1 MDRMI
6 QSQWKQKQE
15 LSARCGK
22 FLPTFNWVRNP
33 GTPVLACVDH
43 NHFFCYYSSPQLSR
57 KNKSPMAKKSLA
69 HILQPSVHSLCSSE
83 ETCSH
88 FVLELSVNQSL
99 KATLLTRGDYLE
111 LAFFG
116 TFALEVTKMAKT
128 MPVNT

>member
-15 LSARCGK
+15 LSVRCGK

-33 GTPVLACVDH
+33 GTPVHVSIIII
-43 NHFFCYYSSPQLSR
+43 FSCYYSSPQLSR
-57 KNKSPMAKKSLA
+57 KNKSPVAKKSLA

-99 KATLLTRGDYLE
+99 EAALLTRGDYLE
-111 LAFFG
+111 LVSFG